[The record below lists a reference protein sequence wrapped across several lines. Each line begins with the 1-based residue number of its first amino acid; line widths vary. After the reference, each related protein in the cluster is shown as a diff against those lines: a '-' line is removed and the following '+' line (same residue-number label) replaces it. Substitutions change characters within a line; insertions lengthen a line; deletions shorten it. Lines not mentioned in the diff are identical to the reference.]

1 MKVNL
6 KDYIES
12 GVLESYLMG
21 ELSDQEMRKVDH
33 LADQHPALREEL
45 EKIRKSIT
53 GYASATDKQ
62 PPAEILH
69 KVLDT
74 IEDDAKSTSK
84 EIPLTPNVSTPK
96 VRRPYTFYVA
106 ASLLLLISITF
117 NLIFFLQL
125 KDSRKQIRTLTEER
139 TLLAEQFETATV
151 KLDRAETRIT
161 HFLNDDNI
169 NVRMDGQQIS
179 PQSYAH
185 VFWNKKTNAIFISV
199 DNLPEPP
206 HGHQYQ
212 LWAIKPGQAPVD
224 AGIFDHNTKVQQLKV
239 IKGDV
244 IAFAVTLEKEGGT
257 QQATVE
263 KTYVKG
269 FL

>member
-1 MKVNL
+1 
-6 KDYIES
+6 
-12 GVLESYLMG
+12 
-21 ELSDQEMRKVDH
+21 MRKVDH
-33 LADQHPALREEL
+33 LADQHPAIKEEL
-45 EKIRKSIT
+45 EKTRKSIT
-53 GYASATDKQ
+53 GYAGATDKQ
-62 PPAEILH
+62 PPAIILH
-69 KVLDT
+69 KVLNT
-74 IEDDAKSTSK
+74 LEDDLKNTSGDFSRK
-84 EIPLTPNVSTPK
+84 PDVPGPK
-96 VRRPYTFYVA
+96 VRRSQTWYVA

-117 NLIFFLQL
+117 NLIFFLKL
-125 KDSRKQIRTLTEER
+125 KDSRKQIRALTEER
-139 TLLAEQFETATV
+139 TLLAEQFESAAV
-151 KLDRAETRIT
+151 KLNRAETRIT
-161 HFLNDDNI
+161 HFMNDDNI

-179 PQSYAH
+179 PQSFAH
-185 VFWNKKTNAIFISV
+185 VFWNKKTKAIFISV

-212 LWAIKPGQAPVD
+212 LWAIKQGQAPID
-224 AGIFDHNTKVQQLKV
+224 AGIFEHNTKVQQLKV